1 MACFTVT
8 LKELS
13 SNICSSFQEDLKI
26 VLDSWGEMGLSDAQV
41 KERQQTVIKQISD
54 VTKIMVKEEK
64 RHKDKL
70 TKICDDHYDQITE
83 LWSELECE
91 GEFGMEQEC
100 EGFSLLKK
108 ENYLRKQLDLF
119 QKEKDGRLEE
129 EKGLIKENYDLS
141 SFLGVEC
148 VKVAESTLLTG
159 RKQIEIENHNEEL
172 KRMKEERENRMMN
185 MQEEIF
191 SLVDQLEIDI
201 SEESLTDSVL
211 FDIPKR
217 LRITD
222 LLTVQESLDKL
233 KKQLVDRQKNSE
245 LLVKEIVHLYDK
257 LNVPSSQRLPL
268 AMGQVCCMED
278 LYKSEYLSQLEDEL
292 KVMMIEKKKNMKTL
306 VENAKVELNEMWQ
319 KCFISEEDRGVF
331 ERRCAASTDDTLDQI
346 EDEINKLTIY
356 YDHNYEM
363 LTKYKKLMA
372 LWNSV
377 EELETKSRDPN
388 RLFKSRGNALFKE
401 EKERKQVGQKLPKIE
416 HELKMLAEEQLVESG
431 QVLSIG
437 RVPLVDIIENLR
449 IIHSNQLKNISLDVK
464 VSNNSN
470 QSTLKLTTLNNNK
483 STRTNSFNG
492 TLKQTPTVMNSF
504 KGVLKQ
510 TPTVMNSP
518 VWYQKSSISKSLH
531 RPNAHRA
538 YSPSRPRAPIPKIQ
552 VIESTPKDLGFPGA
566 SSTFIGSDM
575 VEKPSDIFGESSVLH
590 SESPQ
595 NSLMGR
601 RYSTVNHDDSTLFL
615 LQDSFSSSV
624 VGTNH
629 ETIGIKRKGAISSK
643 FDVAGKK
650 KKFGFSFKQARLGE
664 HCAAGRRTS
673 RLNSLLS
680 SASSRELANKIM
692 TSNSTVI

>member
-13 SNICSSFQEDLKI
+13 RDICSSFQDDLKT
-26 VLDSWGEMGLSDAQV
+26 VVDSWREMGLSDAQV
-41 KERQQTVIKQISD
+41 KERQQTVIDQISD
-54 VTKIMVKEEK
+54 VTKNMVKEEK

-70 TKICDDHYDQITE
+70 TKICDDHFDKITE

-91 GEFGMEQEC
+91 GEFGMVEEC

-108 ENYLRKQLDLF
+108 ENHLRTQLDLF
-119 QKEKDGRLEE
+119 QKEKDRRLGE

-141 SFLGVEC
+141 SFLGVDC
-148 VKVAESTLLTG
+148 VEVAENTLLTG
-159 RKQIEIENHNEEL
+159 RKQLEIENHNEEL
-172 KRMKEERENRMMN
+172 KKMKEERENRMMN

-191 SLVDQLEIDI
+191 SLVDQLEMDI
-201 SEESLTDSVL
+201 NETDSIML
-211 FDIPKR
+211 EIPR
-217 LRITD
+217 GLRMTD

-233 KKQLVDRQKNSE
+233 KKQLVDRQKNAE
-245 LLVKEIVHLYDK
+245 MLVKEIVHLYDK
-257 LNVPSSQRLPL
+257 LNMPSSQRLPL
-268 AMGQVCCMED
+268 AMGQVCRIED
-278 LYKSEYLSQLEDEL
+278 LYKSLYLSQLEDEL
-292 KVMMIEKKKNMKTL
+292 KVLMIEKKKNMKTL
-306 VENAKVELNEMWQ
+306 VQNARVELNETWE

-331 ERRCAASTDDTLDQI
+331 ERRCADSTDDTLDQI
-346 EDEINKLTIY
+346 EDEIKKLTVY
-356 YDHNYEM
+356 YCQNSEM
-363 LTKYKKLMA
+363 LFKYKKLMA

-416 HELKMLAEEQLVESG
+416 HELKMLAEEELAESG
-431 QVLSIG
+431 QILCIG
-437 RVPLVDIIENLR
+437 RVPLVDMIENLR

-464 VSNNSN
+464 TSNKSN
-470 QSTLKLTTLNNNK
+470 QSTLYNSTLKLTTLNNNK
-483 STRTNSFNG
+483 STKTNSFNG
-492 TLKQTPTVMNSF
+492 SLKQTPIVMNSFKGALKQTPTVMH
-504 KGVLKQ
+504 
-510 TPTVMNSP
+510 SP
-518 VWYQKSSISKSLH
+518 VRYQKSSISKSLH
-531 RPNAHRA
+531 RPNIHRA
-538 YSPSRPRAPIPKIQ
+538 YSPLRPRAPIPKIQ

-575 VEKPSDIFGESSVLH
+575 VEKSSDIFGENSVLH

-624 VGTNH
+624 VVQEGTNH
-629 ETIGIKRKGAISSK
+629 ETLGIKRKHAVSSK

-664 HCAAGRRTS
+664 HSAAGRRTN
-673 RLNSLLS
+673 RLNSLLC
-680 SASSRELANKIM
+680 SASAREKA
-692 TSNSTVI
+692 VI